1 MASIARRPDGKWRA
15 RSVDPGRH
23 AACGAFRP
31 QDRRRTVAV
40 GDGYPGQR
48 RHLRPARCRCRH
60 FARIRR
66 AVATVHDH
74 RPGTSALYERVL
86 RLHVCPV
93 LGHRAL
99 ASVRHSD
106 ARAFVTGLSTS
117 LAPNTARQVHAIT
130 RTIFRS
136 TVHDR
141 LIVATPF
148 ADIKL
153 PAIRWTRASALTVEQ
168 VRELAERAIP
178 LLRALI
184 VTAAGTGLRSDQDL
198 HFHHLR
204 ASVRLG
210 THRRR

>member
-1 MASIARRPDGKWRA
+1 LSTPDGMQRA
-15 RSVDPGRH
+15 E
-23 AACGAFRP
+23 
-31 QDRRRTVAV
+31 
-40 GDGYPGQR
+40 
-48 RHLRPARCRCRH
+48 H
-60 FARIRR
+60 FARKTDAGRWLSEMVTRVNDGTYVRPAAGAVTLREYAEQWRR
-66 AVATVHDH
+66 STTTAQGPLRCTNAF
-74 RPGTSALYERVL
+74 L
-86 RLHVCPV
+86 RLHVYPV

-117 LAPNTARQVHAIT
+117 LAPNTARQVDANT

-136 TVHDR
+136 AVHDR

-148 ADIKL
+148 ANIKL

-198 HFHHLR
+198 HLHHRR

>member
-15 RSVDPGRH
+15 RFVDPGRH
-23 AACGAFRP
+23 AACGALRP

-40 GDGYPGQR
+40 GDGHPGQR
-48 RHLRPARCRCRH
+48 RHLRPARCRCRD

-86 RLHVCPV
+86 RLHVYSV

-136 TVHDR
+136 AVHGSWRSEPSPCSEPSSSRRPEPACDLIRTCIFTTSAHQYASVLIDGGESVKVVQER
-141 LIVATPF
+141 LGH
-148 ADIKL
+148 
-153 PAIRWTRASALTVEQ
+153 ASAEET
-168 VRELAERAIP
+168 
-178 LLRALI
+178 LRTHA
-184 VTAAGTGLRSDQDL
+184 
-198 HFHHLR
+198 HLMP
-204 ASVRLG
+204 
-210 THRRR
+210 TN